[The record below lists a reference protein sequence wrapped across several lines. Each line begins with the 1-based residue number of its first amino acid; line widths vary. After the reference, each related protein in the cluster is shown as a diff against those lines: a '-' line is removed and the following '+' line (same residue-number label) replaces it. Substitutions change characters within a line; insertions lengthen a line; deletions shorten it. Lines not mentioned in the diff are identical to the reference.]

1 MAKKP
6 ETLQTHVT
14 PLQKFLRSDQLFGF
28 GLMLP
33 AMIVLTIVVVFPIVK
48 AIWTSF
54 CTYKIS
60 NLDDPVWNN
69 FENYK
74 ALFKDGLFFTYL
86 KTTVVYVILSV
97 VLQFVLGFAIALLL
111 NTRIRGRGLARGLF
125 MIPWVIPSVVIA
137 ILWRMLLNEQFGAIN
152 YFLHLFGIFDKVNV
166 SWVMDSKLSMLAIVI
181 ASSWREIPYIMVM
194 LLAGL
199 QSVDQTLIEDALVE
213 GANWW
218 QRLIHVTLPAITPVL
233 ITTLWIAVL
242 QAFQMFNIIYNL
254 TGGGPVDATTT
265 LSIAAYRTAFVTYDF
280 GKGSALGVLWML
292 ILIVGT
298 VFVNRIKDKST
309 AQYN

>member
-1 MAKKP
+1 MAKKT
-6 ETLQTHVT
+6 ETLRSHRT
-14 PLQKFLRSDQLFGF
+14 PLQRFLSSDKLFGF
-28 GLMLP
+28 MLMLP
-33 AMIVLTIVVVFPIVK
+33 ALAVLTIVVVFPIVK

-60 NLDDPVWNN
+60 NLNDPVWNN

-74 ALFKDGLFFTYL
+74 ALFKDGQFFTYL
-86 KTTVVYVILSV
+86 RTTCVYVILSV

-111 NTRIRGRGLARGLF
+111 NTKIRGRGVMRGLF

-166 SWVMDSKLSMLAIVI
+166 SWVMDAKLSMLAVVL

-218 QRLIHVTLPAITPVL
+218 QRLIHVIIPAVMPVM
-233 ITTLWIAVL
+233 ITTLWVAIL

-280 GKGSALGVLWML
+280 GKGSAMGVLWML
-292 ILIVGT
+292 LLIIGT
-298 VFVNRIKDKST
+298 VFVNKVKDKAT